1 MLKAPRRATTGTI
14 STHHA
19 SRRSV
24 LPKDPHLMGSDARRY
39 AHLPAG
45 HQEGWADAF
54 CNVIRDVYEVIAAGA
69 PVSGPRP
76 PAFATFEDGY
86 RSACVV
92 DAILKSHRA
101 GAAWTPVA
109 Y

>member
-1 MLKAPRRATTGTI
+1 LKRLVPADRRRPA
-14 STHHA
+14 
-19 SRRSV
+19 
-24 LPKDPHLMGSDARRY
+24 ARR
-39 AHLPAG
+39 
-45 HQEGWADAF
+45 
-54 CNVIRDVYEVIAAGA
+54 R
-69 PVSGPRP
+69 
-76 PAFATFEDGY
+76 FATFEDGY